1 MQNVLLMLICNLI
14 YHESDNQKWFDK
26 IDLDDLIIN
35 QSNII
40 KEFNFI
46 YRLLYNKKILLK
58 INTLNYRFQTIS
70 YLYYSF
76 LYIYNYKWIFLFII
90 ANKK

>member
-40 KEFNFI
+40 KEFYFI

-70 YLYYSF
+70 YLHYSF

>member
-70 YLYYSF
+70 YYIIHF
-76 LYIYNYKWIFLFII
+76 YIYTIINGYFFLS
-90 ANKK
+90 